1 MEHTNRGRALTCIL
15 CSTCRQL
22 SKISL
27 IYKPNLRDVW
37 ITSEMIPAWR
47 FAGGKMDQCTTAIR
61 LTWSNCFFPLFPL
74 YRRNIDMGKKE
85 KKENPPHRPSF
96 LLRLHTPG
104 VELSTPQSFFFLPLS
119 HNRSRH
125 VRHISAYKS
134 IYLLSLHRTEA
145 RPPSSSAS
153 GSCGWQGRRR
163 HGNRAGPA
171 AAPRPPPTWGGKQW
185 EVPRPAA
192 RPLSLGR
199 KNPALTKAWR
209 RRVGLRL
216 FLSTPPRP
224 PFLPLF
230 TRSN

>member
-74 YRRNIDMGKKE
+74 YRRNIDMGNKE

-134 IYLLSLHRTEA
+134 ILNTYIYYLSTALRQGLQAAAPAVAAADRAAVAMATEQGPQQ
-145 RPPSSSAS
+145 RR
-153 GSCGWQGRRR
+153 GRRR
-163 HGNRAGPA
+163 REAGSNERLPA
-171 AAPRPPPTWGGKQW
+171 PLPGRCHLAGRIPP
-185 EVPRPAA
+185 
-192 RPLSLGR
+192 
-199 KNPALTKAWR
+199 
-209 RRVGLRL
+209 
-216 FLSTPPRP
+216 
-224 PFLPLF
+224 
-230 TRSN
+230 